1 MFIFPPPKISQY
13 HTYIFNDIIIKNH
26 LQRRCIIIEGLLVLL
41 GALVG
46 AAASALTIYLTE
58 RHRNNNALN
67 TRLREKR
74 EELYCKII
82 DALYNCLDS
91 YVDTKNYDLDTLF
104 NFYISKRTEV
114 ILYASYKIVRKFR
127 DLIEFIGET
136 QSSSA
141 YANSPERITMIRE
154 KIVLFINAV
163 RNDLIADKNEHFDE
177 GI

>member
-1 MFIFPPPKISQY
+1 
-13 HTYIFNDIIIKNH
+13 
-26 LQRRCIIIEGLLVLL
+26 V
-41 GALVG
+41 
-46 AAASALTIYLTE
+46 
-58 RHRNNNALN
+58 
-67 TRLREKR
+67 
-74 EELYCKII
+74 
-82 DALYNCLDS
+82 DS
-91 YVDTKNYDLDTLF
+91 KNYDLDTLF

-136 QSSSA
+136 QSSGA
-141 YANSPERITMIRE
+141 YINSPERITMIRE

>member
-1 MFIFPPPKISQY
+1 MS
-13 HTYIFNDIIIKNH
+13 
-26 LQRRCIIIEGLLVLL
+26 EGLLVLL
-41 GALVG
+41 GAIAG
-46 AAASALTIYLTE
+46 AAASALTIYFTE
-58 RHRNNNALN
+58 RQRNVNALN
-67 TRLREKR
+67 ARLREKR

-82 DALYNCLDS
+82 DALYFCLDS
-91 YVDTKNYDLDTLF
+91 YIDNKNYDLDTLF

-136 QSSSA
+136 QSSPASS
-141 YANSPERITMIRE
+141 YSPERVTIIRE

-177 GI
+177 GL